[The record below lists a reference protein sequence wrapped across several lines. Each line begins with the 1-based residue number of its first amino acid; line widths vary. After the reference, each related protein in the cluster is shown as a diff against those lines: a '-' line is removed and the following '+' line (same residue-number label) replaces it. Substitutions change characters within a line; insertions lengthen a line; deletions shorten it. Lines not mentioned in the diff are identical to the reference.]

1 MRFPEKA
8 KSYLLYDWADAIVH
22 HPAVLDAVED
32 LIGENILCFHSTLWI
47 KEARQPAYVLWHQ
60 DGKYFDLDP
69 PLRVTAWVALSD
81 ASVAA
86 GAVEVLPGT
95 QKVGPLDHRDE
106 PSPLNLIRCGQSI
119 FGRSDEPAAS

>member
-69 PLRVTAWVALSD
+69 PLQVTAWVALSD